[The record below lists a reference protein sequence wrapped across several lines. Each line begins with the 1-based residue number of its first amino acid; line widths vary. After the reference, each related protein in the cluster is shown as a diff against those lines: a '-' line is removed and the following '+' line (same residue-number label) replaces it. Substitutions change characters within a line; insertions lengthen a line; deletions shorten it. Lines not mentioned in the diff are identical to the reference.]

1 MQIQVGG
8 VELQIQLLIQLLSHF
23 LRQHNDSF
31 YFAGH
36 EFNFRAL
43 CLAAVKIKTHYSHQA
58 NINYKSHKYQQIK
71 IFNPH

>member
-1 MQIQVGG
+1 SDLVACQLVIK
-8 VELQIQLLIQLLSHF
+8 QIQLLIQLLSHF

-43 CLAAVKIKTHYSHQA
+43 CPAAVKIKTPYLHPI
-58 NINYKSHKYQQIK
+58 NINYL
-71 IFNPH
+71 FT